1 MRIISGIYGRR
12 RFDVPST
19 FSARPTTDFAKENIF
34 NVISNH
40 IDFEGVDAL
49 DLFAGTGS
57 ISFELL
63 SRECRSV
70 TAVEKNNAHASFIA
84 KVAKE
89 LKTDSLTLIRG
100 DVFRYLHSASAQGFD
115 FIFADPP
122 YALKELPEVPEL
134 VFKRDLLRD
143 GGIFVMEHPKTN
155 DFSELPYFYQ
165 HRVYGSV
172 NFSIFLKEEGEN
184 RRINDS
190 AIRCLSGRFSQRDG
204 TSLSQLCMS
213 CRNTFLICW
222 ANEGW

>member
-34 NVISNH
+34 NVVANLV
-40 IDFEGVDAL
+40 DLEGADAL

-63 SRECRSV
+63 SRGCRRV

-89 LKTDSLTLIRG
+89 LKTEDLTLIRG
-100 DVFRYLHSASAQGFD
+100 DVFRYLPSAPKQGFD

-122 YALKELPEVPEL
+122 YALKELPEVPVL
-134 VFKRDLLRD
+134 IFQRDLLRE
-143 GGIFVMEHPKTN
+143 GGLFIMEHPKTI
-155 DFSELPYFYQ
+155 DFSALPYFYQ

-172 NFSIFLKEEGEN
+172 NFSLFLKEGEKTN
-184 RRINDS
+184 
-190 AIRCLSGRFSQRDG
+190 A
-204 TSLSQLCMS
+204 
-213 CRNTFLICW
+213 
-222 ANEGW
+222 